1 MSSDRLFDAPDRG
14 AESAPES
21 SNGGHGGNNDGAPG
35 PRVSSGAP
43 AEPPVFNTAGRTP
56 GGESG
61 YGGSYGAAL
70 DMEAASSEG
79 LNIRYVLGVLVKR
92 RWSALTVLLMALT
105 YVVIQNYTAVSVFQ
119 ATARVLVETERFN
132 LVDIE
137 AVIEQ
142 RRSLDAELAIL
153 RSRWLAKRT
162 VEALGL
168 LPSRTQTVPQDGTEA
183 TEVGDVPS
191 DSSLAWWSSVQTFAS
206 KAFGIGSPPA
216 SSEGSQ
222 PGTGVSAES
231 SFGESLADIGR
242 INGFLGGLSVS
253 FTSQAS
259 TVLDVT
265 YRSSDPIVAA
275 HYANTHADQYIEQ
288 SLDLRFAAVQEV
300 TDWLGDRLAEQRLK
314 VDASEQALSQFREEN
329 GLTAIEGS
337 SPTVTRLNQLT
348 TSLTSTQA
356 ELLEMEARHN
366 TALALRGDPER
377 FDQLPLTLGNETLQR
392 RRLDLEQLQRRRVEL
407 SATLRDRHPD
417 MVQLREA
424 LEASQIMLET
434 ERDRL
439 LESLRQEIAASE
451 AAEANLARALDTLKQ
466 EAIIQGSKSVQLSV
480 HMREAETNRQIYNLL
495 LERAQETDVAK
506 EINPSRARVLD
517 QAVVPGSPF
526 TPNRVQNLQRGFLA
540 GLVLAIA
547 VAFGFERLDNS
558 VRAPGDISDYLQL
571 PYIGLL
577 PEVTVNDK
585 SVRLLA
591 TDGVLP
597 QFTEELRQ
605 IRTNV
610 LFSFSGSTAR
620 SVVITSAGPG
630 EGKTV
635 VASNLA
641 VALAQTGERVLLVDA
656 DLRRPRVHSTF
667 SVSQQPGLTNVLVGN
682 TKLSQAVQES
692 GVANLWIL
700 PAGRHP
706 PNPSELLGSQKLKSL
721 LTVLGEEFTWILF
734 DTPPVIA
741 VTDACVLGHVVSGVL
756 FIAGSE
762 KVSRQLARRAIEQI
776 KTANGKLVGGVLN
789 RVAISSNR
797 YYYASYS
804 ATYQRK
810 YGDYYRTP
818 KPPPPVQASSDGV
831 SNLVGK

>member
-1 MSSDRLFDAPDRG
+1 
-14 AESAPES
+14 
-21 SNGGHGGNNDGAPG
+21 
-35 PRVSSGAP
+35 
-43 AEPPVFNTAGRTP
+43 
-56 GGESG
+56 
-61 YGGSYGAAL
+61 
-70 DMEAASSEG
+70 MEAASSEG
-79 LNIRYVLGVLVKR
+79 LNIRYALGVLVKR
-92 RWSALTVLLMALT
+92 RWSAITVFLMALT

-162 VEALGL
+162 VQALGL
-168 LPSRTQTVPQDGTEA
+168 LPSRTQTAPQDGTEATEAGEA

-206 KAFGIGSPPA
+206 KAFGIGSPQSA
-216 SSEGSQ
+216 SSEGFQ

-314 VDASEQALSQFREEN
+314 VAGSEQALAQFREEN

-348 TSLTSTQA
+348 ASLTSAQA

-392 RRLDLEQLQRRRVEL
+392 RRLDLEQLQRRRDEL

-424 LEASQIMLET
+424 LEAAQIMLET

-439 LESLRQEIAASE
+439 LESPRQEIAAAQ

-571 PYIGLL
+571 PFIGLL
-577 PEVTVNDK
+577 PEVSVDDK

-605 IRTNV
+605 IRALVHN
-610 LFSFSGSTAR
+610 S
-620 SVVITSAGPG
+620 I
-630 EGKTV
+630 EG
-635 VASNLA
+635 
-641 VALAQTGERVLLVDA
+641 
-656 DLRRPRVHSTF
+656 
-667 SVSQQPGLTNVLVGN
+667 
-682 TKLSQAVQES
+682 
-692 GVANLWIL
+692 
-700 PAGRHP
+700 
-706 PNPSELLGSQKLKSL
+706 
-721 LTVLGEEFTWILF
+721 
-734 DTPPVIA
+734 
-741 VTDACVLGHVVSGVL
+741 
-756 FIAGSE
+756 
-762 KVSRQLARRAIEQI
+762 
-776 KTANGKLVGGVLN
+776 
-789 RVAISSNR
+789 
-797 YYYASYS
+797 
-804 ATYQRK
+804 
-810 YGDYYRTP
+810 
-818 KPPPPVQASSDGV
+818 
-831 SNLVGK
+831 